1 MKTNKEKR
9 GAMEIL
15 WLCMGVLCLI
25 IAIASSV
32 ENGLKNAG
40 TMFVC
45 SGVCFMMFS
54 WRQHLRKNRKDD

>member
-15 WLCMGVLCLI
+15 WLCFAVLCLV
-25 IAIASSV
+25 IAIASTV
-32 ENGLKNAG
+32 KNGLQNAAP
-40 TMFVC
+40 MFVC

-54 WRQHLRKNRKDD
+54 WRQHLRKKQKD

>member
-9 GAMEIL
+9 DAMEIL
-15 WLCMGVLCLI
+15 WFCIGVLALI
-25 IAIASSV
+25 IAISSAV
-32 ENGLKNAG
+32 QNGIQNAG
-40 TMFVC
+40 GMFIC